1 MSKEQLFWM
10 AIIVTLNIAAYLVG
24 KHEGS
29 ITAYHTMATVLDNI
43 APNEMDIIRKKLNDI
58 DPLEYAFSVI
68 RRDAANKE
76 KSNNE

>member
-1 MSKEQLFWM
+1 MNKEQLFWM
-10 AIIVTLNIAAYLVG
+10 AIIIVLNIAAYLVD

-29 ITAYHTMATVLDNI
+29 INAYHTMATLLDDI

-58 DPLEYAFSVI
+58 DPLEYALGVT
-68 RRDAANKE
+68 RKDAANKE

>member
-1 MSKEQLFWM
+1 MNSEQVFWM
-10 AIIVTLNIAAYLVG
+10 AIIIVLNFAAYLVG

-29 ITAYHTMATVLDNI
+29 IDAYNTMATLFDDI
-43 APNEMDIIRKKLNDI
+43 APDEMDIIRKKLDNI
-58 DPLEYAFSVI
+58 DPMEYAFGII